1 MVVFKTCLQILCH
14 ASWWQKNSVSP
25 LGIWMG
31 RGMVFIN
38 PQRNQYMSLEP
49 GSKKDT
55 ISSWILSW
63 ESHAGGCQTPCGESL
78 LERNKGPCQHAAY
91 TARLHMVPAPRTLEP
106 SRRIPRFCPA
116 ETTSRDLSGNLT
128 SGVFHEQKKWLG
140 SVVVFLTVCFRCFWF
155 FVVVF
160 LTVCFRCFGVFCS
173 LITQQQLNQ
182 MRTFCNNGRF
192 PLGIIFLLPLDLL
205 W

>member
-1 MVVFKTCLQILCH
+1 
-14 ASWWQKNSVSP
+14 
-25 LGIWMG
+25 MG
-31 RGMVFIN
+31 RGMVFTN
-38 PQRNQYMSLEP
+38 PQQNQYMSLEP

-106 SRRIPRFCPA
+106 SRRIPRFCRA

-140 SVVVFLTVCFRCFWF
+140 S
-155 FVVVF
+155 VVVF